1 MPEWHVRLRRGAINR
16 TRTFIL
22 AVVATIAAS
31 ASVHAQSQDPI
42 PPRLSVSKAL
52 YFQQNPEAWSQ
63 FLAQLPRRPTEQ
75 PQATA
80 QPVSP
85 AFGGTWTAVTKA
97 PVSGLSNPLL
107 LTDGTVIVHVMCSQS
122 WYRLTPDINGNY
134 ATGRWWQIASL
145 PSGYGPLYFA
155 SAVLPDGR
163 VIMEGGEY
171 NLNCSSV
178 WTNLGAIYD
187 PVANTWTSVSPPS
200 GNGWSHIGDAASIV
214 LPNGTFMLS
223 SCCAYPSVDALFNAA
238 TSTYTSTGAPPTYQN
253 EQGYAL
259 LPTGNV
265 LTIDI

>member
-163 VIMEGGEY
+163 VIIQGGEY
-171 NLNCSSV
+171 NVDCQTNPATET
-178 WTNLGAIYD
+178 WTSLGAIYD
-187 PVANTWTSVSPPS
+187 PVADSWTNVAPPNGSGWINSVPCT
-200 GNGWSHIGDAASIV
+200 GNANGGVGDAPSVV
-214 LPNGTFMLS
+214 LPNGT
-223 SCCAYPSVDALFNAA
+223 
-238 TSTYTSTGAPPTYQN
+238 
-253 EQGYAL
+253 
-259 LPTGNV
+259 
-265 LTIDI
+265 